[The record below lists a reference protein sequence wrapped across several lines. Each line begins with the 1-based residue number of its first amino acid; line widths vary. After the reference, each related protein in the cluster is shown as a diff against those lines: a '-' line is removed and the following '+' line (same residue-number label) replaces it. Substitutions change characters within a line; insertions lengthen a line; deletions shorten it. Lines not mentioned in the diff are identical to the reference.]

1 MTENELWSINLTM
14 ADPLETSA
22 IASSLPSGVLRVRYA
37 SAEHAEIARR
47 TIAVDSEIQ
56 PLKISKEYEV
66 VGETLVI
73 TVRATELRLLRVAL
87 NSLFDMLRVVSQSL
101 AQFGEIE
108 VTER

>member
-1 MTENELWSINLTM
+1 MRTFFASVRAETALTK
-14 ADPLETSA
+14 SF
-22 IASSLPSGVLRVRYA
+22 VL
-37 SAEHAEIARR
+37 
-47 TIAVDSEIQ
+47 